1 MALGWNPPTH
11 QGEGLWVASEHE
23 IYFHVDLSENMGTI
37 GKLNNGG
44 EIIIIRFEFDNAPN
58 VAVYDDGKIIRCD
71 SGGIDPKPALI
82 FGGNCK
88 SGRNK
93 LTVTVSGS
101 VIDSIKRGDVITF
114 NRVDE
119 LPEWALEVTVIEEE

>member
-1 MALGWNPPTH
+1 MALGWNPPTY
-11 QGEGLWVASEHE
+11 QGEGLWIADEHE
-23 IYFHVDLSENMGTI
+23 IYFYVDLSENMGTI

-58 VAVYDDGKIIRCD
+58 VAVYDDSKIIYNDR
-71 SGGIDPKPALI
+71 GFDPNLALI
-82 FGGNCK
+82 FGGDCK

-101 VIDSIKRGDVITF
+101 IIDSIKKGDVIVF
-114 NRVDE
+114 NKVDE
-119 LPEWALEVTVIEEE
+119 LPEWAVDINGLQE